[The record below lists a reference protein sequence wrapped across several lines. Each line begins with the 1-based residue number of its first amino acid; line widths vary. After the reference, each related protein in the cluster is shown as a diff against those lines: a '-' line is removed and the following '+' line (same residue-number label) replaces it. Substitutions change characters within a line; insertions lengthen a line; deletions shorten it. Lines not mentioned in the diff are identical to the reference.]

1 MIMSMTPAIDDL
13 RKAAKASSWSQAE
26 IARALGL
33 STPHVCQ
40 FYAGTKGLT
49 FKSAEKLAAFLG
61 LEIIVRSKDKAK
73 PKGKAKGKGK

>member
-1 MIMSMTPAIDDL
+1 M
-13 RKAAKASSWSQAE
+13 
-26 IARALGL
+26 
-33 STPHVCQ
+33 
-40 FYAGTKGLT
+40 T